1 MGEASKS
8 KILLVEDEQNIARL
22 FKFNLTKAGYE
33 VEHASDGEEGFE
45 KVKSFEP
52 DLIISDIMM
61 PRVDGFEFRKRLVA
75 DEKLKSIPFIFLTA
89 KTSEEDILQ
98 GYDYDIQEYIV
109 KTSSPKIILAKLKA
123 ILKSSEDQK
132 SRGEME
138 VQAAAETLGATVVPE
153 KFPQFE
159 GYTIEHWHVPY
170 KKVPGGDFIDYV
182 QIDDDNLA
190 VVLGD
195 VMGKK
200 WGAWYFA
207 VAYAGYVRSAIR
219 FVLQGNEKLTASKI
233 VHRVNESV
241 YFDERISE
249 VFITLSIVIINK
261 KENKINYCGAGD
273 LPIFHFSNDKVKV
286 IKSTGLLLGFS
297 MENRYVDEKIQ
308 LSKGDEIY
316 MLTDGI
322 LESRDYDGV
331 PIESSGF
338 IKIIK
343 EKSDKE
349 ILGSIKS
356 KIMDITDGHFDDDIS
371 VICIKVN

>member
-297 MENRYVDEKIQ
+297 MENRYVDEEIQ

>member
-1 MGEASKS
+1 MGEASKP

-153 KFPQFE
+153 KFPKFK
-159 GYTIEHWHVPY
+159 GYEIEHWHVPY

-219 FVLQGNEKLTASKI
+219 FVLQGDEKLTASKI

-249 VFITLSIVIINK
+249 VFITLSILIINK

-273 LPIFHFSNDKVKV
+273 LPIFHVSDEKVKV

-297 MENRYVDEKIQ
+297 MENKYVDEEIP
-308 LSKGDEIY
+308 LAKGDEIY

-322 LESRDYDGV
+322 LESRDYDGI

-343 EKSDKE
+343 EKGEGDSLE
-349 ILGSIKS
+349 NIKS
-356 KIMDITDGHFDDDIS
+356 KVMDITDGNFDDDIS
-371 VICIKVN
+371 VISIKVN

>member
-123 ILKSSEDQK
+123 ILKSSKDQK

-195 VMGKK
+195 VMG
-200 WGAWYFA
+200 
-207 VAYAGYVRSAIR
+207 
-219 FVLQGNEKLTASKI
+219 
-233 VHRVNESV
+233 
-241 YFDERISE
+241 
-249 VFITLSIVIINK
+249 
-261 KENKINYCGAGD
+261 
-273 LPIFHFSNDKVKV
+273 
-286 IKSTGLLLGFS
+286 
-297 MENRYVDEKIQ
+297 
-308 LSKGDEIY
+308 
-316 MLTDGI
+316 
-322 LESRDYDGV
+322 
-331 PIESSGF
+331 
-338 IKIIK
+338 
-343 EKSDKE
+343 
-349 ILGSIKS
+349 
-356 KIMDITDGHFDDDIS
+356 
-371 VICIKVN
+371 

>member
-1 MGEASKS
+1 MNNTSKS

-22 FKFNLTKAGYE
+22 FKFNLSKAGYE
-33 VEHASDGEEGFE
+33 VEHAENGEEGFNMVQFL
-45 KVKSFEP
+45 KP

-61 PRVDGFEFRKRLVA
+61 PKINGFEFRKLLMA

-89 KTSEEDILQ
+89 KGSEEDILQ

-123 ILKSSEDQK
+123 ILQSSEDQK
-132 SRGEME
+132 NRGEIE
-138 VQAAAETLGATVVPE
+138 VQKAAETLGATVVPE
-153 KFPQFE
+153 KFPDFI
-159 GYTIEHWHVPY
+159 GYKIEHWHLPF
-170 KKVPGGDFIDYV
+170 KNVPGGDFIDYV

-190 VVLGD
+190 IVLGD

-219 FVLQGNEKLTASKI
+219 FVLQDSEKLNASKI
-233 VHRVNESV
+233 IQRVNESIF
-241 YFDERISE
+241 FDERIAE
-249 VFITLSIVIINK
+249 VFITLSIMIINK

-273 LPIFHFSNDKVKV
+273 LPIFHFSNGKVKI

-297 MENRYVDEKIQ
+297 MESRYVDQEIL
-308 LSKGDEIY
+308 LSKGDEVY

-322 LESRDYDGV
+322 LESRDSEGL
-331 PIESSGF
+331 PIESHGF

-343 EKSDKE
+343 EKGKGN
-349 ILGSIKS
+349 ILS
-356 KIMDITDGHFDDDIS
+356 KIKKHVMGLTDGEFEDDIS
-371 VICIKVN
+371 VICVKVN

>member
-1 MGEASKS
+1 
-8 KILLVEDEQNIARL
+8 
-22 FKFNLTKAGYE
+22 
-33 VEHASDGEEGFE
+33 
-45 KVKSFEP
+45 
-52 DLIISDIMM
+52 
-61 PRVDGFEFRKRLVA
+61 
-75 DEKLKSIPFIFLTA
+75 
-89 KTSEEDILQ
+89 
-98 GYDYDIQEYIV
+98 
-109 KTSSPKIILAKLKA
+109 
-123 ILKSSEDQK
+123 
-132 SRGEME
+132 ME

-159 GYTIEHWHVPY
+159 GYTIAHWHVPY

-297 MENRYVDEKIQ
+297 MENRYVDEEIQ

>member
-123 ILKSSEDQK
+123 ILKSSKDQK

-297 MENRYVDEKIQ
+297 MENRYVDEEIQ

>member
-1 MGEASKS
+1 MGETSKP

-33 VEHASDGEEGFE
+33 VEHAFDGEEGFK
-45 KVKSFEP
+45 KVKSFKP

-61 PRVDGFEFRKRLVA
+61 PRVDGFEFRKMLIS

-109 KTSSPKIILAKLKA
+109 KTSSPRIILAKLKA

-132 SRGEME
+132 NRGEME

-153 KFPQFE
+153 KFPEFK
-159 GYTIEHWHVPY
+159 GYTIEHWHVPF

-190 VVLGD
+190 IVLGD

-219 FVLQGNEKLTASKI
+219 FVLQGEEKLTASKI
-233 VHRVNESV
+233 VHQVNESV

-249 VFITLSIVIINK
+249 VFITLSIVIINR

-273 LPIFHFSNDKVKV
+273 LPIFHFSNGKIKV

-297 MENRYVDEKIQ
+297 MENKYVDEEIQ
-308 LSKGDEIY
+308 LSKGDEVY

-322 LESRDYDGV
+322 LESRDYDGI
-331 PIESSGF
+331 PIESLGF

-343 EKSDKE
+343 EKEEGD
-349 ILGSIKS
+349 ILNNIKS
-356 KIMDITDGHFDDDIS
+356 RIMDITNGHFDDDIS
-371 VICIKVN
+371 VICIQAN

>member
-1 MGEASKS
+1 MGEAAKP

-22 FKFNLTKAGYE
+22 FKFNLTRAGYN

-45 KVKSFEP
+45 KVKSFKP

-61 PRVDGFEFRKRLVA
+61 PRVDGFEFRKRLIA

-123 ILKSSEDQK
+123 ILKSSEEQK

-153 KFPQFE
+153 KFPELE
-159 GYTIEHWHVPY
+159 GYTIKHWHVPY

-182 QIDDDNLA
+182 QIDENNLA

-219 FVLQGNEKLTASKI
+219 FVLQGEEKLTASKI
-233 VHRVNESV
+233 VQRVNESI

-249 VFITLSIVIINK
+249 VFITLSIMIINK
-261 KENKINYCGAGD
+261 EENKINYCGAGD
-273 LPIFHFSNDKVKV
+273 LPIIHFSNGKVKI

-297 MENRYVDEKIQ
+297 MENRYVDEEIP
-308 LSKGDEIY
+308 LTKGDEIY
-316 MLTDGI
+316 MMTDGI
-322 LESRDYDGV
+322 LEARDYDGI

-343 EKSDKE
+343 EKDE
-349 ILGSIKS
+349 GDILANIKS
-356 KIMDITDGHFDDDIS
+356 KVMDITDGHFDDDIS
-371 VICIKVN
+371 VISVKVN